1 MMDREP
7 DLVVFDGLCVFCN
20 GFARL
25 VHARDRQ
32 MRFRFAT
39 AQSPAGRLVYL
50 GAGVSPDALET
61 IVVRLDGTVM
71 QKSAAVF
78 AVLRALGGVWW
89 VLALARFSPR
99 PIRDWFYDRFAGNRY
114 RLFGKHEACPLP
126 SDDFRA
132 RFVDQGLT

>member
-1 MMDREP
+1 MMVQEP
-7 DLVVFDGLCVFCN
+7 DLVVFDGHCVFCN

-25 VHARDRQ
+25 IHAKDPK

-39 AQSPAGRLVYL
+39 AQSPAGRMVYL

-61 IVVRLDGTVM
+61 MLVRLDGKVL

-89 VLALARFSPR
+89 FLSLARFTPR

-114 RLFGKHEACPLP
+114 RLFGRHETCPLP
-126 SDDFRA
+126 SADLRA